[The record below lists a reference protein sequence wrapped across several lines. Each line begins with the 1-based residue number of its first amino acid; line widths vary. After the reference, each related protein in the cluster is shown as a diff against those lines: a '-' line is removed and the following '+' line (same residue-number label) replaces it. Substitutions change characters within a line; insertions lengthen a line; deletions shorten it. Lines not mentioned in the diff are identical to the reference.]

1 MTTIEQLKKTNP
13 TLYQIHKWI
22 VKIEAEGWG
31 EIEFTVKSHDYKAK
45 MVTMKA
51 VKPKKKTIGKSMTK
65 RIMIK

>member
-1 MTTIEQLKKTNP
+1 MVFIDKLKKIHP
-13 TLYQIHKWI
+13 TLYGIHKFI
-22 VKIEAEGWG
+22 IDAKKLGYG
-31 EIEFTVKSHDYKAK
+31 SIEFDVSTHDYKAK